1 MVEPATGRQ
10 FSLAAAPYDGVEAV
24 WNARN
29 FWACLQMPE
38 PHSDSRARPADLACD
53 LSGACAWEALWEE
66 SVRPHDG
73 TKNMLLAGQACFP
86 ASPAAWEALWE
97 GAGAPPDSKVRA
109 GFGVAAFMLLANQAC
124 GLVKA
129 CA

>member
-53 LSGACAWEALWEE
+53 LGSACAWEALWEE
-66 SVRPHDG
+66 SVRPHNG
-73 TKNMLLAGQACFP
+73 TKDTRVWGLGWVF
-86 ASPAAWEALWE
+86 
-97 GAGAPPDSKVRA
+97 R
-109 GFGVAAFMLLANQAC
+109 VAIIP
-124 GLVKA
+124 
-129 CA
+129 